1 MFADDT
7 LVKDRYRGLQE
18 KLLCLLFLWISRFNN
33 LAFATFFFFL
43 ICTPTSKSCLEDND
57 RVPLREVQAV
67 FPNLQVDSQDVTAA
81 NQTSWCGGGWNE
93 LGGAWK
99 TMVDFLWQPS
109 KQFFQILTV
118 KYQDAATVKS
128 ETRFQ
133 AEVLQ
138 AGSRAWRWLERTWRW
153 LEDNDWQP
161 LTGSPRAL
169 LPTPLPPE
177 TMRWCT
183 MHNALMHNSL
193 MHNTLSTMH
202 CAQYTEYY
210 TLSTMNPA
218 QCPDARC
225 TDALLHDSLY
235 TPLRPETMHS
245 AH

>member
-7 LVKDRYRGLQE
+7 LAKDGYRGLQE

-67 FPNLQVDSQDVTAA
+67 FPNLQVDSQDATAA
-81 NQTSWCGGGWNE
+81 NQTSWFGGGWYG

-118 KYQDAATVKS
+118 KYQDAATVNFTVWKVKLGS
-128 ETRFQ
+128 KLEFSKL
-133 AEVLQ
+133 EVVPGGGWNGLGG
-138 AGSRAWRWLERTWRW
+138 GSKTMIDSHSPAHPALYCP
-153 LEDNDWQP
+153 P
-161 LTGSPRAL
+161 LCHQKQCTDAL
-169 LPTPLPPE
+169 
-177 TMRWCT
+177 CT
-183 MHNALMHNSL
+183 I
-193 MHNTLSTMH
+193 H
-202 CAQYTEYY
+202 CAKCTDAQCTVHN

-218 QCPDARC
+218 RC
-225 TDALLHDSLY
+225 TDAQCTDALMHDSRY